1 MIITAVD
8 KSPLP
13 DQATVLELL
22 TMRYGEGQ
30 VSLSEVNLEAEKV
43 DYSVIVRPIESSA
56 FVVDKSRG
64 RETLSIN
71 GTPEQNAEFAV
82 AIRAALPEDFSRIVA
97 VDTDED
103 GFVDL
108 YPGISIDGIIGQWR
122 DFSEGDFS

>member
-13 DQATVLELL
+13 NQSTVLEFLAL
-22 TMRYGEGQ
+22 RYGQDQ
-30 VSLSEVNLEAEKV
+30 VRLSEGNMEAEKV
-43 DYSVIVRPIESSA
+43 DYSVIVQPVGSTS

-64 RETLSIN
+64 VETLAIN

-82 AIRAALPEDFSRIVA
+82 GIRAALPEDFPRIVA
-97 VDTDED
+97 VDSDHD

-108 YPGISIDGIIGQWR
+108 HPGIRTDQIVGMWR
-122 DFSEGDFS
+122 GFSEGDFQ